1 MLNNIFNTTSRSGFP
16 LESRSSYILRNNGG
30 GENLMDMEKIENV
43 LKPALLLDLDALDRN
58 CQVIAM
64 HAKGKKIRVATKSI
78 RSIEVIKRILASNE
92 CYQGIMTYSADE
104 SLVLVKYGFNDILL
118 GYPSMDENSLKL
130 IAREHPKEITV
141 MVDSLAHVD
150 YLIKLAKSVN
160 GQFSVCIDIDMSTNI
175 FGFHFGVRRSSLRS
189 SSEVLAIVEAIH
201 ASDVLHWKGL
211 MGYEAQIAGVGD
223 NVPHSYGK
231 NTIIR
236 LMKQKAKREVKRK
249 REEIITAL
257 QQKGYTPAL
266 VNGGGTGSIHYTAT
280 DEQVSEITVGSGF
293 YSPLLFDYYQEIK
306 YEPALFFAIPIVR
319 QAKANIYTCLGGG
332 YIASGV
338 TDQTKMPHPVYPHG
352 MRLLS
357 MEGAGE
363 VQTPLSYSKERLSIG
378 SAVVFR
384 AAKAGEVCERFTE
397 IHCYSE
403 NQSTSTVKTYRG
415 EGMCFL

>member
-1 MLNNIFNTTSRSGFP
+1 M
-16 LESRSSYILRNNGG
+16 RNHG
-30 GENLMDMEKIENV
+30 GEILMDMKKIEF
-43 LKPALLLDLDALDRN
+43 LSMPALFLDLDAFDRN
-58 CQVIAM
+58 CQAIAL

-92 CYQGIMTYSADE
+92 CYQGIMTYTAGE
-104 SLVLVKYGFNDILL
+104 SLTLVKQGFNDILL
-118 GYPSMDENSLKL
+118 GYPSMDEKFLSI
-130 IAREHPKEITV
+130 IARDHAKEITV

-150 YLIKLAKSVN
+150 YLIKLAKSVY

-189 SSEVLAIVEAIH
+189 PSEVLAIVEAIN
-201 ASDVLHWKGL
+201 ASEVLHWKGI

-249 REEIITAL
+249 RAEIAIAL
-257 QQKGYTPAL
+257 QQRGYTPAL

-280 DEQVSEITVGSGF
+280 DEQVSEMTVGSGF

-306 YEPALFFAIPIVR
+306 YEPALFFAVPIVR
-319 QAKANIYTCLGGG
+319 QAKKNIYTCLGGG

-338 TDQTKMPHPVYPHG
+338 TDRTKMPLPVYPYG
-352 MRLLS
+352 MKLLP

-363 VQTPLSYSKERLSIG
+363 VQTPLSYSKGRLSIG

-403 NQSTSTVKTYRG
+403 NQSTFTLKTYRG